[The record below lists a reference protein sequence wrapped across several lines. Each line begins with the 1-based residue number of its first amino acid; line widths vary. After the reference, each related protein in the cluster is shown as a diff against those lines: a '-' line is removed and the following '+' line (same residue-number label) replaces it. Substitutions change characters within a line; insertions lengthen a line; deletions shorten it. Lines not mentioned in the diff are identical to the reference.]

1 MASGFESERSLAA
14 RKEQRQRQ
22 REALLAQAKI
32 SYEKEQKRKLLKHLR
47 GEDTWMLAD
56 VNERVEQLEEEHSV
70 QKKKKKDKHSKKA
83 KKEKKKNKKQK
94 SEKKDDLLDSSSD
107 SSVEWVESNVSQS
120 DNTEKAWKVNKQSDA
135 VKEPSLQRE
144 EWMNL
149 DFMSLKT
156 TSAAAV
162 RGERHKEKV
171 LERQKAQELEQAM
184 LSEREL
190 NPYWKGGGTGLP
202 PEKDEAASVKKVT
215 VVEDAGLSWLR
226 KSYQRMKEQA
236 EREKRNFEEIVAERY
251 GSMEAFQ
258 SRLEEA
264 EKVASRKENR
274 YRSGR
279 WKKTDYS
286 EGEKEKKEQHMK
298 KETRDEDDRNR
309 NIFGGYTREKYG
321 KGWVQ
326 EDEGYKR
333 DMSREDQECG
343 HSSTHSVL
351 RDYSSKA
358 EKRSDE
364 KRSQEKS
371 SSLSNMKHKFLK
383 PSEDDLS
390 SYSVARDYKSQQSSS
405 KLPVHSS
412 LSSRFQ
418 KPSEDTAL
426 WTKTHTEDNN
436 KKLMSDQK
444 SSGTRE
450 QIDDNGWERSPSDE
464 KEKLRQE
471 YPSSDIPEKKQ
482 TLPDSKTS
490 CSRYTSKDEPP
501 RVLSEEEMN
510 RLGARIVKAELMGD
524 MELASKLQAELENA
538 RKLRETQGQIPAKPG
553 GEASSRQD
561 DEQVVLVRT
570 DQSGRA
576 WPVTAPTEPQEPKG
590 GRRKQQMVP
599 THIDKERV
607 RYFQD
612 DDSMNLK
619 DLIKNEKMRT
629 PEDQNS
635 LFMRMA
641 SKLMEKTDREY
652 YTLDDMFVSKAAKRA
667 RSGEEEELQRRKA
680 IHEHQQLAAR
690 MEKCPY
696 CFDSSELSK
705 HLIIAIGTKVYLSLP
720 SNQSLT
726 EGHCLIA
733 PLQHHTAATLLDED
747 IWEEIQMFR
756 NALVKMFEAKDLD
769 CVFLETNMS
778 MKKRYH
784 MVYECIPLPKEV
796 GDMAPIYFKKA
807 IMESDEEWSMNKK
820 LIDLSSKDV
829 RKSVPKGLP
838 YFSVDFG
845 LQGGFAHVIED
856 QHKFPYYF
864 GKEIIGGMLDLEPQ
878 LWRKGIRQNFED
890 QRKKVLQ
897 FAQWWK
903 PYDFTKKKE

>member
-22 REALLAQAKI
+22 REVLLAQAKF
-32 SYEKEQKRKLLKHLR
+32 SYEKEQKRNLLKHLR

-56 VNERVEQLEEEHSV
+56 VNERVEQLEKEHSV

-83 KKEKKKNKKQK
+83 KKEKKKSKKQK

-107 SSVEWVESNVSQS
+107 SSVEWVESNASQS

-156 TSAAAV
+156 TPVAAV
-162 RGERHKEKV
+162 RGERHKEKI

-190 NPYWKGGGTGLP
+190 NPYWKDGGTGLP

-251 GSMEAFQ
+251 GSMEVFQ

-264 EKVASRKENR
+264 EKVASRKENYHR
-274 YRSGR
+274 GGGR
-279 WKKTDYS
+279 WKKTDYL
-286 EGEKEKKEQHMK
+286 ENEKEKKEHHMR
-298 KETRDEDDRNR
+298 KETRDEDNR
-309 NIFGGYTREKYG
+309 NMSGGYTREKYG
-321 KGWVQ
+321 KGWAQ
-326 EDEGYKR
+326 EDKGYRR
-333 DMSREDQECG
+333 DISREDQEYG
-343 HSSTHSVL
+343 HSSTDSIL
-351 RDYSSKA
+351 RGCSSKT
-358 EKRSDE
+358 EKYSDE
-364 KRSQEKS
+364 KQSQEKS

-390 SYSVARDYKSQQSSS
+390 SYSAPRDYKSQQSSS

-412 LSSRFQ
+412 LGSRFQ

-426 WTKTHTEDNN
+426 WTKTHTGDKNE
-436 KKLMSDQK
+436 KLTSDQK

-450 QIDDNGWERSPSDE
+450 QTDDNSWERTRSDE
-464 KEKLRQE
+464 KEESRQD
-471 YPSSDIPEKKQ
+471 YPSDISAKKQ
-482 TLPDSKTS
+482 MLPDSKTS
-490 CSRYTSKDEPP
+490 CFRYTSKDELPQ
-501 RVLSEEEMN
+501 VLSEEEMN

-538 RKLRETQGQIPAKPG
+538 RKLRETQGQIPAKSG
-553 GEASSRQD
+553 REASSCREA
-561 DEQVVLVRT
+561 EQVVLVRT

-576 WPVTAPTEPQEPKG
+576 WPVTASAEPQEPKG
-590 GRRKQQMVP
+590 GRRKRQMVP
-599 THIDKERV
+599 THVDKERV

-619 DLIKNEKMRT
+619 DLVKNEKMRT
-629 PEDQNS
+629 AEDQNS

-667 RSGEEEELQRRKA
+667 RSGEEEEIQRRKA
-680 IHEHQQLAAR
+680 IREHQQLAAH

-720 SNQSLT
+720 RNESLT

-778 MKKRYH
+778 TKKRYH

-856 QHKFPYYF
+856 QHKFPHYF

-878 LWRKGIRQNFED
+878 LWRRGIRQNFEG

>member
-1 MASGFESERSLAA
+1 
-14 RKEQRQRQ
+14 
-22 REALLAQAKI
+22 
-32 SYEKEQKRKLLKHLR
+32 
-47 GEDTWMLAD
+47 MLAD
-56 VNERVEQLEEEHSV
+56 VNERVEQLEKEHSV

-94 SEKKDDLLDSSSD
+94 SEKKDDLLDNSSD

-135 VKEPSLQRE
+135 VKEPSLQRD

-149 DFMSLKT
+149 DFTSLKT
-156 TSAAAV
+156 TSLAAV
-162 RGERHKEKV
+162 RGERHKEKI

-190 NPYWKGGGTGLP
+190 NPYWKDGGTGLP

-215 VVEDAGLSWLR
+215 MVEDAGLSWLR

-251 GSMEAFQ
+251 GSMEVFQ

-264 EKVASRKENR
+264 EKVASRKENC

-279 WKKTDYS
+279 WRKTDYS
-286 EGEKEKKEQHMK
+286 ESEKEKNERHMK

-309 NIFGGYTREKYG
+309 NVFGGYTREKYG
-321 KGWVQ
+321 KGWAQ
-326 EDEGYKR
+326 EDKGYKR
-333 DMSREDQECG
+333 DMSREDQERG
-343 HSSTHSVL
+343 HSSMDSVL
-351 RDYSSKA
+351 RGYSSKA
-358 EKRSDE
+358 EKYSDE

-371 SSLSNMKHKFLK
+371 SSLSNVKHKFLK

-390 SYSVARDYKSQQSSS
+390 SYSAPRDYKSQQSSS
-405 KLPVHSS
+405 KLQVHSS
-412 LSSRFQ
+412 LSSCFQ
-418 KPSEDTAL
+418 KPSEDIAL
-426 WTKTHTEDNN
+426 WTKTHAEDNN
-436 KKLMSDQK
+436 EKLMSDQK

-450 QIDDNGWERSPSDE
+450 QIDDSSWERTPSDE
-464 KEKLRQE
+464 KEKLQQE
-471 YPSSDIPEKKQ
+471 YPSHIPEKKQ
-482 TLPDSKTS
+482 TLSDSKTL
-490 CSRYTSKDEPP
+490 CSRQTSTAEPP

-524 MELASKLQAELENA
+524 MELASELQAELENA
-538 RKLRETQGQIPAKPG
+538 RKLRETQGQIPAKSG
-553 GEASSRQD
+553 RETSSHQE

-576 WPVTAPTEPQEPKG
+576 WPVTAPSEPREPKG
-590 GRRKQQMVP
+590 GRRKRQMVP
-599 THIDKERV
+599 THVDKERV

-612 DDSMNLK
+612 DDTMNLQ
-619 DLIKNEKMRT
+619 DLVKNEKMRT
-629 PEDQNS
+629 AEDQNS

-667 RSGEEEELQRRKA
+667 RSGEEEEIQRRKA

-756 NALVKMFEAKDLD
+756 NALVKMFEAKNLD

-796 GDMAPIYFKKA
+796 GDVAPIYFKKA
-807 IMESDEEWSMNKK
+807 IMESDEEWSVNKK
-820 LIDLSSKDV
+820 LIDLSSKDI

-856 QHKFPYYF
+856 QHKFPHYF
-864 GKEIIGGMLDLEPQ
+864 GKEIIGGMLDLEPR